1 MNGSG
6 EYLLSIIFLCLS
18 GLTKAFRITK
28 KGVFPMSEYM
38 SEDVKVIVFQLQ
50 DEEYGIPVQQVKSI
64 EKVQHITRVP
74 RTAPYIK
81 GVINLR
87 GVVTPIIDLR
97 KRLGLEKLS
106 TNESTR
112 MIIVSKDDME
122 VGFIVDAANDVIDIH
137 SGLIEPA
144 PEVVGAVHSDYIQ
157 GVAKLE
163 KRLIVMIDLEEIL
176 KIENQPSL
184 LV

>member
-1 MNGSG
+1 MN
-6 EYLLSIIFLCLS
+6 EH
-18 GLTKAFRITK
+18 LT
-28 KGVFPMSEYM
+28 G
-38 SEDVKVIVFQLQ
+38 DLKVIVFQLH
-50 DEEYGIPVQQVKSI
+50 DEEYGIPVQQVRSI

-97 KRLGLEKLS
+97 KRFGLKEHED
-106 TNESTR
+106 TESTR
-112 MIIVSKDDME
+112 MIIVSKDDIE

-137 SGLIEPA
+137 SDIIEPA
-144 PEVVGAVHSDYIQ
+144 PEVVGSVEVEYIL

-163 KRLIVMIDLEEIL
+163 KRLIVMIDLEEVL
-176 KIENQPSL
+176 KTSQTLDIQG
-184 LV
+184 V